1 MENRHPVLPPFYL
14 LGGLGFMLVLHF
26 LLPGLIVIAAPWNLA
41 GAMLM
46 ILGLAL
52 TIGGAQTFHRA
63 DTPVRPFEESTE
75 LVIHGLFRFSRNP
88 MYLGM
93 TVMLVGTAVLLG
105 SLTPWVVPPVFVAV
119 IRYFFVLPEEK
130 LMEQTFGAGYRVY
143 RSRVRRWL

>member
-26 LLPGLIVIAAPWNLA
+26 LLPGLTVIAAPWNLA
-41 GAMLM
+41 GALLM
-46 ILGLAL
+46 ILGLAF

-63 DTPVRPFEESTE
+63 DTPVRPFEESTK
-75 LVIHGLFRFSRNP
+75 LVTHGLFRFSRNP

-93 TVMLVGTAVLLG
+93 TVMLAGTAVLLG
-105 SLTPWVVPPVFVAV
+105 SLTPWVVPPVFVVV

-130 LMEQTFGAGYRVY
+130 LMEQTFGDAFRDYR
-143 RSRVRRWL
+143 RKIRRWL